1 MKKTKSLSLILG
13 IFLTLDVL
21 KFQASAADRLPDL
34 AMMKLRD
41 LNIENTPDGRRLLRF
56 TTIIINIGVGK
67 FELWGQRANTS
78 DPLMSVSQRIFDDA
92 GGYRDRPTT
101 AVMYYA
107 GDGHTHWHIKNLE
120 NYALIRL
127 DNGAK
132 VGTEFLYCA
141 AHPDSEENFQIHIGL
156 ATINKENELVGDSAD
171 GVRGRKGLRHIDD
184 CFLSIWRM
192 SKFVRLGEKV
202 TSLPRKAFKDAKGS
216 FDCTKESDCGK
227 LDDVAGAILMEE
239 LLRKKVSQKSGKST

>member
-1 MKKTKSLSLILG
+1 MKKRINLLLILG

-78 DPLMSVSQRIFDDA
+78 EPLMSVSQRIFDDA
-92 GGYRDRPTT
+92 GGYRDRPTN

-107 GDGHTHWHIKNLE
+107 GDGHTHWHVKNLE

-132 VGTEFLYCA
+132 VGTGAKRGFCFFDNYIYNLTYAGAPQSPFYKGCGKSPGA
-141 AHPDSEENFQIHIGL
+141 LGPLRTGL
-156 ATINKENELVGDSAD
+156 SVGWGDSYGWRLPDQFIDITGLTSGQYRLRAIAD
-171 GVRGRKGLRHIDD
+171 YNRW
-184 CFLSIWRM
+184 FTESIETNN
-192 SKFVRLGEKV
+192 STTVDIRLQGNSI
-202 TSLPRKAFKDAKGS
+202 T
-216 FDCTKESDCGK
+216 
-227 LDDVAGAILMEE
+227 ILGYG
-239 LLRKKVSQKSGKST
+239 QGY